1 MSDEHASP
9 NAQPESSPSSDTGLR
24 PTPGL
29 EIIEGREFLA
39 ENVAISG
46 RHFIRCSF
54 NFCNLI
60 YSGGPVGL
68 VECGGAHNELV
79 EVGPVKEAI
88 TGHGSDAIRDK
99 MIRYWKDVRRGLNL
113 EIPETAPASEA
124 RPSSEA
130 SGSSESA

>member
-1 MSDEHASP
+1 MSDE
-9 NAQPESSPSSDTGLR
+9 QPPQESAAPQAPSEAGLR
-24 PTPGL
+24 PRPGL

-68 VECGGAHNELV
+68 VECGGTNNELV

-88 TGHGSDAIRDK
+88 DGLGADPIREK
-99 MIRYWKDVRRGLNL
+99 MIRYWRDVRRGLNL
-113 EIPETAPASEA
+113 EVPEA
-124 RPSSEA
+124 
-130 SGSSESA
+130 